1 MQSIAFGSRS
11 SRHYL
16 LLGVGLIV
24 LMAAGI
30 YTLRLRNTSD
40 RQAQVA
46 ARGAEV
52 MPFDLDRTMH
62 VFAPL
67 ADGGRQTITA
77 KDPTDAHEIALIR
90 GHLQAEA
97 EKFRRGD
104 FGDPATIH
112 GDAMPGLAAL
122 RAGASRIDVRYR
134 DLPDGAELRYTTQD
148 EDLVRALH
156 AWFAAQVSDHG
167 KHADH
172 E

>member
-1 MQSIAFGSRS
+1 MQSITFGSRT
-11 SRHYL
+11 SRHHL

-24 LMAAGI
+24 LIAAGI
-30 YTLRLRNTSD
+30 YTMRLRITSD
-40 RQAQVA
+40 RQAEVA

-52 MPFDLDRTMH
+52 MPFDLDRTVH

-67 ADGGRQTITA
+67 ADGGRQTVTA
-77 KDPTDAHEIALIR
+77 KDPSDVREIALIR

-112 GDAMPGLAAL
+112 GDAMPGLAEL
-122 RAGASRIDVRYR
+122 RAGASRIGVRYGE
-134 DLPDGAELRYTTQD
+134 LPDGAELRYTTQD
-148 EDLVRALH
+148 PELVGALH
-156 AWFAAQVSDHG
+156 AWFDAQVSDHG

>member
-16 LLGVGLIV
+16 LLGVGLSV
-24 LMAAGI
+24 LIAAGI
-30 YTLRLRNTSD
+30 YTVRLRSTSD
-40 RQAQVA
+40 RQAEVA

-67 ADGGRQTITA
+67 ADGGRQTVTA
-77 KDPTDAHEIALIR
+77 KDPADAHEIAMIR

-112 GDAMPGLAAL
+112 GDAMPGLAEL

-148 EDLVRALH
+148 EDLVRTLH

>member
-16 LLGVGLIV
+16 LLAVGLIV
-24 LMAAGI
+24 LIAAGLA
-30 YTLRLRNTSD
+30 TLQLRSTST
-40 RQAQVA
+40 RQAEVA

-67 ADGGRQTITA
+67 ADGGRQTVTA
-77 KDPTDAHEIALIR
+77 NDPTDAHEIASIR

-112 GDAMPGLAAL
+112 GDTMPGLAEL
-122 RAGASRIDVRYR
+122 RAGASRIDVRYQ

-148 EDLVRALH
+148 ADLVRALH
-156 AWFAAQVSDHG
+156 AWFDAQVSDHG
-167 KHADH
+167 QHAAH